1 MIGWALRVLVI
12 WGMVGLL
19 VYVFIGERLANLR
32 DLSAPS
38 PVPAPGPVKPPPPA
52 AGSGRP
58 NSLVYRADSQ
68 GHVVLEGA
76 ANGAPVRFLV
86 DTGATL
92 VALTTKD
99 AEAAGI
105 TRGELVFDHSVSTA
119 NGIARVATIR
129 LRELRV
135 GQFSVSDVPAVVVEQ
150 LNISLLGQSFLNRLD
165 SYEMRDGVLT
175 LNWN

>member
-12 WGMVGLL
+12 WGVVGLL
-19 VYVFIGERLANLR
+19 VYVFIGERLTNLT
-32 DLSAPS
+32 DLSAPL
-38 PVPAPGPVKPPPPA
+38 PVATKPAPPNTA
-52 AGSGRP
+52 AARP
-58 NSLVYRADSQ
+58 NSLVYRANSQ
-68 GHVVLEGA
+68 GHVILEGA

-92 VALTTKD
+92 VALTAKD

-105 TRGELVFDHSVSTA
+105 TRGELVFNHSVSTA
-119 NGIARVATIR
+119 NGVARVATIR

-150 LNISLLGQSFLNRLD
+150 LNISLLGQSFLKRLD